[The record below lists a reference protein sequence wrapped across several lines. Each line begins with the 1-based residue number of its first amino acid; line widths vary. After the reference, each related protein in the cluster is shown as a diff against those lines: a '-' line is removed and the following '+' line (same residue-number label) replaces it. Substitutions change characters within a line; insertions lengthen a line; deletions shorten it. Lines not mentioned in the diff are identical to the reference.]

1 MSLTFC
7 DVFIKNLGWLTFIFS
22 QIISMSTDLRCYC
35 FVQMLP
41 ILINKHLQLAIL
53 ARNALSTR
61 KDLPASCI
69 FY

>member
-1 MSLTFC
+1 MIDFYLFTNGGQKLF
-7 DVFIKNLGWLTFIFS
+7 
-22 QIISMSTDLRCYC
+22 ISMSTDLRCYC